1 MNKKKYNILVTRP
14 EHQAESLCNLIEQQ
28 GWHCVRFPTLKIE
41 AINNATIQHQLETIY
56 QYDWLIFI
64 SANAVN
70 FAVKANDGKI
80 DTFEE
85 TSIAVIGSATGNV
98 LKSFGMTI
106 ALAPKSN
113 FNSDG
118 LLETE
123 QMKQVQNKSCLIAR
137 GKGGREILANSL
149 RERGAK
155 VDYLEVYSRIMPES
169 NNLKVIE
176 MVQQQTLDVVTI
188 TSGDALK
195 NLLLMLG
202 NEHHEKLFSVPLVVI
217 SNRIKKIAEN
227 IGFKRIIVTERP
239 ADRAIIKVICD
250 EFV

>member
-1 MNKKKYNILVTRP
+1 MNKKKHNILVTRP
-14 EHQAESLCNLIEQQ
+14 ELQAESLCNLIEEQ

-41 AINNATIQHQLETIY
+41 AVNDTTIQHQLETIY

-98 LKSFGMTI
+98 LQSFGMTV
-106 ALAPKSN
+106 ALAPESN

-118 LLETE
+118 LLETK
-123 QMKQVQNKSCLIAR
+123 QMKQVQNKSCLIVR
-137 GKGGREILANSL
+137 GKGGREFLANSL

-169 NNLKVIE
+169 DNLIVIE

-202 NEHHEKLFSVPLVVI
+202 NELHEKLFSVPLVVI

-239 ADRAIIKVICD
+239 ADRAIIKAICD